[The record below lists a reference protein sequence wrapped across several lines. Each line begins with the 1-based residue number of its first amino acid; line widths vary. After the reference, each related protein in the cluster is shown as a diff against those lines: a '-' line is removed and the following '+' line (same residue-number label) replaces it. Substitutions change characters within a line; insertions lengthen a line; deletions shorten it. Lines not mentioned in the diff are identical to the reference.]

1 MNPQEQHVETPQ
13 NGAARRI
20 DMDAILAQRNGGPRT
35 QKLAVIWPWQ
45 SPFVYTRC
53 MESILHLKHPA
64 GYETDV
70 FRGSGWSPALRHLNG
85 CEQACAWGAD
95 YLVILG
101 ADQLYE
107 PDLLCRLVARL
118 ESGFEAVSCMLPTR
132 GFLAWNHGMK
142 PFGKVAWR
150 FKASTEGLQTVAR
163 QYHGQAVD
171 PDMLELID
179 SADGD
184 MQRCH
189 FVGSGVLAFRR
200 EHLDALAK
208 PWFYE
213 TVEPLTQQRYAS
225 MDTRFSWRLQWE
237 AGAAL
242 WVDTSI
248 NVKHLHIFAIDSTFS
263 ERFQDWAIPHPDVDM
278 DICRYFPTAVPHST
292 VRDDAPEP
300 LSSGAKCPRGNEPA
314 GWKNAHPGVGY
325 CAHHEVRPQP
335 VVLPSSFFD
344 RYRRNYA
351 TMSFAEHQQ
360 AYSLIERVYPD
371 QSHYD
376 RHAVSLFL
384 ERLIAAGVTPSVLE
398 LGGWK
403 GELAHDMLRQF
414 RAIGAWHNIEICRE
428 AVEKTVCA
436 DFWARYT
443 CSTLDDF
450 FWNEKPNWVQM
461 HNTIVLSHVVEH
473 MRLQDFA
480 GMIAHCAA
488 KWIDYLYIDIPH
500 ITEDSHKTWHGWT
513 NTHILEG
520 GWNDIDA
527 ILAQHGYDKW
537 YGEST
542 PRCYA
547 SQRGMMMLRKEQCAH
562 ADA

>member
-1 MNPQEQHVETPQ
+1 MNPQEQHAETFH
-13 NGAARRI
+13 NGTTRRI
-20 DMDAILAQRNGGPRT
+20 DIDAILAQRNGASHVPR
-35 QKLAVIWPWQ
+35 LAVIWPWQ

-53 MESILHLKHPA
+53 MESILHLTHPP
-64 GYETDV
+64 GYETDI

-85 CEQACAWGAD
+85 CEQAYNWGAD

-118 ESGFEAVSCMLPTR
+118 ESGFDAVACMLPTR

-150 FKASTEGLQTVAR
+150 FKTSTDGIQTMAR

-179 SADGD
+179 PAAGD

-237 AGAAL
+237 AGVSL

-248 NVKHLHIFAIDSTFS
+248 KVKHLHVFAIDDTFS
-263 ERFQDWAIPHPDVDM
+263 ERFSDWAVPHPDADM
-278 DICRYFPTAVPHST
+278 DICRYLPTAVPHST
-292 VRDDAPEP
+292 ISDESPAPASTP
-300 LSSGAKCPRGNEPA
+300 
-314 GWKNAHPGVGY
+314 
-325 CAHHEVRPQP
+325 
-335 VVLPSSFFD
+335 VLPSSFFD
-344 RYRRNYA
+344 RYRHDYA
-351 TMSFAEHQQ
+351 AMPFAEHQRV
-360 AYSLIERVYPD
+360 YGVIERVYPD
-371 QSHYD
+371 QSCFD
-376 RHAVSLFL
+376 RQAVASFL
-384 ERLIAAGVTPSVLE
+384 QMLITHDIPPAILE

-403 GELAHDMLRQF
+403 GELAHAMLQQF
-414 RAIGAWHNIEICRE
+414 RGIHFWHNIEICRE
-428 AVEKTVCA
+428 AVQKVVCQ
-436 DFWARYT
+436 DRWGRYT
-443 CSTLDDF
+443 CNTLDDF
-450 FWNEKPNWVQM
+450 FWREKPNWVQM
-461 HNTIVLSHVVEH
+461 YNTLILSHVVEH
-473 MRLQDFA
+473 MRLEDFA
-480 GMIAHCAA
+480 GTIAHCAG
-488 KWIDYLYIDIPH
+488 KGVGYLYLDIPH
-500 ITEDSHKTWHGWT
+500 ITEDSHKAWRGWT
-513 NTHILEG
+513 NTHVLEG
-520 GWNDIDA
+520 GWNDIEA
-527 ILAQHGYDKW
+527 ILAQHDYGKVS
-537 YGEST
+537 GEST

-547 SQRGMMMLRKEQCAH
+547 SARGSLVLRKEQPAY
-562 ADA
+562 AIS